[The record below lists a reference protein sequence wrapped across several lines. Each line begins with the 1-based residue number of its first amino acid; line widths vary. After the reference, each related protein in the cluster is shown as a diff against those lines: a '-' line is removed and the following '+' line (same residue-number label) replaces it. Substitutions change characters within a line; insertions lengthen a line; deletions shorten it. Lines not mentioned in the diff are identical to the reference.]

1 MKQNEDV
8 DAFLTLLKAGLWENQ
23 VYRPFNSHINFFEIF
38 KLAFEQSVMGL
49 VAAGIEQINDADTG
63 FNVPRDVA
71 IKIAGEMLL
80 LERRNRDMNDF
91 IADLVKSLRKER
103 LYPILLKG
111 QGIAQCY
118 ERPLWRAAGD
128 VDLLMSEKDYERAK
142 EYYKPYV
149 DEYTKEIKSTKEF
162 VVNVDTWVVELHGT
176 LHCRVTNRLDKFLDK
191 IQDECCNRG
200 FARSWN
206 NGNDLVLLPSV
217 DNDILIIFSHIIKHF
232 FRGGIG
238 LRQLCD
244 WCRLMWV
251 ALDKVDVGKLER
263 RLKDAGIMSE
273 WKAFA
278 VVAVEWLGLPIKAM
292 PFYSP
297 AFWWRWKASLIMD
310 WALDSGN
317 FGHNRNY
324 SYYRRYPYIIFKAI
338 SLGWHIAD
346 FGRYFVIFPLDA
358 IIVTLRKICIGLS
371 VAIKGKRHE

>member
-1 MKQNEDV
+1 M
-8 DAFLTLLKAGLWENQ
+8 
-23 VYRPFNSHINFFEIF
+23 
-38 KLAFEQSVMGL
+38 
-49 VAAGIEQINDADTG
+49 
-63 FNVPRDVA
+63 
-71 IKIAGEMLL
+71 
-80 LERRNRDMNDF
+80 
-91 IADLVKSLRKER
+91 
-103 LYPILLKG
+103 
-111 QGIAQCY
+111 
-118 ERPLWRAAGD
+118 
-128 VDLLMSEKDYERAK
+128 
-142 EYYKPYV
+142 
-149 DEYTKEIKSTKEF
+149 
-162 VVNVDTWVVELHGT
+162 
-176 LHCRVTNRLDKFLDK
+176 
-191 IQDECCNRG
+191 

-292 PFYSP
+292 PIYSP

-310 WALDSGN
+310 WVLDSGN
-317 FGHNRNY
+317 FGHNRDY
-324 SYYRRYPYIIFKAI
+324 SYYEKYPYVVVKAI
-338 SLGWHIAD
+338 SLWRHLVD
-346 FGRYFVIFPLDA
+346 FCRYFVIFPLDA
-358 IIVTLRKICIGLS
+358 IKVTWRKICIGLS